1 VEYQK
6 QGTLHRVKP
15 FELQLTRTK
24 RKRQTFTL
32 HAISDT
38 QPEITETYTDK
49 AALWQREDQINAT
62 GLYWDVYYTTG

>member
-1 VEYQK
+1 MEYQI
-6 QGTLHRVKP
+6 GGPNLHRVKP
-15 FELQLTRTK
+15 LDLRPVRQS

-49 AALWQREDQINAT
+49 AALWQREDQLNAT
-62 GLYWDVYYTTG
+62 GLYYDVYYTN